1 MKICK
6 YVLLDFD
13 GLPIRYYTY
22 PALGTVKVVEKK
34 FNYKDYEEALF

>member
-1 MKICK
+1 MKINPFL

-22 PALGTVKVVEKK
+22 KAKGTKRIKYVPDFSNEC
-34 FNYKDYEEALF
+34 LF